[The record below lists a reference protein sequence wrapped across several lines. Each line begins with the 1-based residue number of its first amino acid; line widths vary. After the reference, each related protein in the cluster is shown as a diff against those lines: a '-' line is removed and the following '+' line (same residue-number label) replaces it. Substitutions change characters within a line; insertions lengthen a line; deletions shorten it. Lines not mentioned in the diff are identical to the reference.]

1 MVDKNVAVPAPE
13 VDGPLEV
20 LKRVKSVETE
30 WDEKLAAARH
40 ASQEALGRLKEEA
53 VAAIKAAHADVEA
66 ARARALEEARV
77 QGEREVAEILAE
89 GERAAEGIARPDG
102 KRPQDRPREVLAV
115 VLGPFVES

>member
-1 MVDKNVAVPAPE
+1 MVDMNVAVPAPE